1 MADGTIAYR
10 TASPGSGQRQL
21 VWVDRA
27 GRESHRVIY
36 DDGAALGGA
45 LSHDGRRVAVY
56 RYQNGNMDIWSYD
69 TSRRAWERITS
80 HAGDDIYPTWSRDG
94 SSIVTGSVRATNIV
108 DLYRT
113 FLSGPQGREELL
125 VASPL
130 AKFPMDWSLD
140 GRFLLYDVLDLKRG
154 FDVWALPFEG
164 DRKPFP
170 VVETEFNEGLSQFSP
185 NGQWIA
191 YQSDRTGRPE
201 IYLRPF
207 PGSAGDVRVSV
218 EGGAQ
223 VRWAPSGR
231 ELFYV
236 ATDNRLMAVPVR
248 FGAGGTPA
256 EPGTPVALFRTILSS
271 AAGPMYRQQYMV
283 SPDGQSFVMHSAVGE
298 ANASS
303 ITIIQNWKPR
313 ASN

>member
-1 MADGTIAYR
+1 M
-10 TASPGSGQRQL
+10 
-21 VWVDRA
+21 
-27 GRESHRVIY
+27 IY
-36 DDGAALGGA
+36 DDTAALGGS

-56 RYQNGNMDIWSYD
+56 RFQNGNMDVWSYD

-80 HAGDDIYPTWSRDG
+80 HAGDDIYPMWSRDG
-94 SSIVTGSVRATNIV
+94 SSMVTGSVRTTNVV

-140 GRFLLYDVLDLKRG
+140 GRFLSYDVLDPKRG
-154 FDVWALPFEG
+154 FDVWAVPLEG

-170 VVETEFNEGLSQFSP
+170 VVESEFNEGLSQFSP
-185 NGQWIA
+185 DGQWIA

-207 PGSAGDVRVSV
+207 PGSGGDVRVSV
-218 EGGAQ
+218 DGGAQ

-236 ATDNRLMAVPVR
+236 STDNRLMAVPIR
-248 FGAGGTPA
+248 FGAGDMPV

-271 AAGPMYRQQYMV
+271 AAGAMYKQQYMV
-283 SPDGQSFVMHSAVGE
+283 SPDGQSFVMHAAVGE
-298 ANASS
+298 ADASP
-303 ITIIQNWKPR
+303 ITIMQNWKPR